1 MAPLCLKTSHV
12 KIILSPGNTDGKITC
27 LTCSMSLWLREV
39 KDAVWGNYHLPASF
53 FMYHY
58 YYYYYLQS
66 HLYKRSLF
74 VRVETEQKNTKTP
87 AILTYL
93 CMSQITRLQT
103 HTAHDK
109 HKLCNKKSRRP
120 ALNWIHSVFFVFS
133 EVNSLL
139 NEFILTRC
147 QDTHLGKHAA
157 VCVFTFP
164 QTGD

>member
-1 MAPLCLKTSHV
+1 MPLPSEPLFTLTEIKMAPLCLKTSHV

-39 KDAVWGNYHLPASF
+39 KDAVWGNYHLPAGF

-58 YYYYYLQS
+58 YYYYLRS
-66 HLYKRSLF
+66 HLLKRSLF

-93 CMSQITRLQT
+93 CMSQITQLQT

-120 ALNWIHSVFFVFS
+120 ALNWIHSVFLFF
-133 EVNSLL
+133 
-139 NEFILTRC
+139 
-147 QDTHLGKHAA
+147 QK
-157 VCVFTFP
+157 
-164 QTGD
+164 